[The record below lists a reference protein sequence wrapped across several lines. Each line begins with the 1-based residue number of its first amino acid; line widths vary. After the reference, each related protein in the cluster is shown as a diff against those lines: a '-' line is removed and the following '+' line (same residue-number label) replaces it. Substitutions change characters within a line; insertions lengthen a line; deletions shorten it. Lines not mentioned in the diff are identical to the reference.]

1 MANLLR
7 SNLKRMIKHP
17 VLWTFVALQIIL
29 TFIITAKSATT
40 PQLVYNLDYIFCSGF
55 TFYGF
60 TLTEILVYIMG
71 ALIIGGD
78 YQYKTLR
85 NKVII
90 GYSRESIFFA
100 QFITV
105 LTASMILFASRLLY
119 FCVFS
124 IPVLQVFCMR
134 SEYLLAVFFIMLF
147 SMVMYSAF
155 VTFVMSLTQ
164 SMTKTLVICFAVYLT
179 ILFLFVSGLIPPQYN
194 EADYLAHSIISAE
207 DYMCMNW
214 GEGGNGFYKFLYDF
228 FPAGQSVQV
237 YGQSPLCLWQILLYL
252 GLQSLA
258 FLTGGAL
265 IFRYKNLK

>member
-1 MANLLR
+1 
-7 SNLKRMIKHP
+7 MIKNP
-17 VLWTFVALQIIL
+17 ALWACVALQILL

-40 PQLVYNLDYIFCSGF
+40 PQLVTNLDYIFCSGF

-60 TLTEILVYIMG
+60 TLTEIMIYIMG

-85 NKVII
+85 NKVIL

-105 LTASMILFASRLLY
+105 LTASMILMSSRLLF
-119 FCVFS
+119 FCAFS
-124 IPVLQVFCMR
+124 VPVLRVLCMR

-164 SMTKTLVICFAVYLT
+164 SMTKTLVICFALYLL
-179 ILFLFVSGLIPPQYN
+179 ILFAFLAGLIPPKYN
-194 EADYLAHSIISAE
+194 EADYLTHSVISAE
-207 DYMCMNW
+207 DYLCNNW
-214 GEGGNGFYKFLYDF
+214 GESGNDFYKFLYDF
-228 FPAGQSVQV
+228 FPAGQSIQV

-252 GLQSLA
+252 SLQSIAL
-258 FLTGGAL
+258 LTGGAL